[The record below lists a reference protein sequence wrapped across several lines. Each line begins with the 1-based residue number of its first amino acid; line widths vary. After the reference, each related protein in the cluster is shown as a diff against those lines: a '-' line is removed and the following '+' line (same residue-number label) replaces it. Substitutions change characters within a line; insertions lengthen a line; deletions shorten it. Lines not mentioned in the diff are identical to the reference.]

1 MLNLACSGAT
11 IANGLLGPQDRHG
24 TVIPP
29 QLASAQRARNAS
41 VIIVNIGANDL
52 GWAAMVS
59 YCAVAPRCDDKATTA
74 YFQQQ
79 LASFSKN
86 YLQLLSQLATL
97 PGHPR
102 VIINQYYDPFGPEQN
117 CLGPAGLT
125 PAKLTILTSRLTT
138 LNAVLAKGAAEFGF
152 LSPQPDF
159 TGHQLCTSQPY
170 VQGFRRPGAVPPH
183 RPRAARDRAHRP
195 GGPAG
200 ARPSGPGTQVTAPP
214 PGR

>member
-1 MLNLACSGAT
+1 
-11 IANGLLGPQDRHG
+11 
-24 TVIPP
+24 
-29 QLASAQRARNAS
+29 

-52 GWAAMVS
+52 GWATMVR
-59 YCAVAPRCDDKATTA
+59 YCTVAPRCDDKATTA

-102 VIINQYYDPFGPEQN
+102 VIINQYYDPFGPEHS
-117 CLGPAGLT
+117 CLGRIGLT
-125 PAKLTILTSRLTT
+125 TAKLATRTSRLTT
-138 LNAVLAKGAAEFGF
+138 LNAVLAKGATEFGF

-170 VQGFRRPGAVPPH
+170 VQWFDDPAPFHPTALGQLAIALTDQ
-183 RPRAARDRAHRP
+183 AAMRL
-195 GGPAG
+195 
-200 ARPSGPGTQVTAPP
+200 TAPP
-214 PGR
+214 ATGLK